1 MVIVKSANL
10 AVHSTLPMGSTPSQA
25 LNSPKG
31 PLQGP
36 WQFKPTHLKPL
47 VPQCL
52 CSSPFSQQGMDC
64 SQTEVVMR
72 S

>member
-10 AVHSTLPMGSTPSQA
+10 AVHSTLPMGSLPSQ
-25 LNSPKG
+25 NSPKG

-36 WQFKPTHLKPL
+36 WQFKPTHFKPL

-52 CSSPFSQQGMDC
+52 RSSPFSQQGMDG